1 MEHTPLRL
9 QIGDRREM
17 EVIVA
22 SGMQSENRVSALM
35 KEGNELISIF
45 VASLHTAQKRL
56 LQRSKNLKSAT

>member
-1 MEHTPLRL
+1 
-9 QIGDRREM
+9 M